1 MNIYSC
7 SRRGAETEADW
18 RQTYNEVF
26 FFLVC
31 GMQRLIFAAVRD
43 VGVDDFKR
51 EQRVIVERRR
61 Q

>member
-1 MNIYSC
+1 MRFFCLWYAATRFRC
-7 SRRGAETEADW
+7 SAG
-18 RQTYNEVF
+18 Y
-26 FFLVC
+26 
-31 GMQRLIFAAVRD
+31 